1 MLLSTQI
8 LNDMEDGISYN
19 GDIDD
24 LIDAIYEENREH
36 YALEDVLFEHLPDLS
51 ADKANDI
58 LTDMIIALEELNGD
72 TEGD

>member
-1 MLLSTQI
+1 MTTTHI
-8 LNDMEDGISYN
+8 LDNWEQGIHYN

-24 LIDAIYEENREH
+24 LCDAIYEENREH

-58 LTDMIIALEELNGD
+58 LTDMIIALEELNAD